1 MKETLKGRSR
11 NRWIIY
17 AVAAALLVTLPFYT
31 GAYVLSV
38 AGTILIYMALALSW
52 DMLLRSGQLSFGIAG
67 FFGIGGYATAII
79 FMSFGLNPLAC
90 ILAGGIVAGLFAFII
105 GAAVLQLRGMYFA
118 IVTLALAE
126 IFRVIIRNLPDLTGG
141 PEGLV
146 LPAAIFSG
154 DSTRT
159 FWLILAVALM
169 AVIASEIFQKSRIF
183 FALTSIRNDEILAR
197 SSGIDVFKY
206 LLFIFTV
213 TAVIQGIAG
222 GAYAQIHGF
231 VSPEGSFSL
240 DFALLP
246 MAMALF
252 GGMHTTWG
260 PILGAVLLGIASEI
274 LKLYI
279 PYGHLLVY
287 GVIIVIAIIMFPKGI
302 VGTIGQRLRAG

>member
-1 MKETLKGRSR
+1 MKKLYAEGKS
-11 NRWIIY
+11 RWIIY
-17 AVAAALLVTLPFYT
+17 AVATLLLVSLPFFT
-31 GAYVLSV
+31 GAYLLSV
-38 AGTILIYMALALSW
+38 AGTILIYLALALSW
-52 DMLLRSGQLSFGIAG
+52 DMLLRSGQISFGIAG
-67 FFGIGGYATAII
+67 FFGIGGYATVLI
-79 FMSFGLNPLAC
+79 FLNAGLNPLAS
-90 ILAGGIVAGLFAFII
+90 ILTGGIVAGAFALII
-105 GAAVLQLRGMYFA
+105 GSAMLQLRGMYFA

-146 LPAAIFSG
+146 LPTAIFSG

-159 FWLILAVALM
+159 FWLILAVALIS
-169 AVIASEIFQKSRIF
+169 VISSEIFQKSRIF
-183 FALTSIRNDEILAR
+183 FALTAIRNDEILAR

-206 LLFIFTV
+206 LVIVFTV
-213 TAVIQGIAG
+213 TSIIQGIAG

-260 PILGAVLLGIASEI
+260 PILGAVLLGVASEF

-287 GVIIVIAIIMFPKGI
+287 GVIIVIAILLFPKGI
-302 VGTIGQRLRAG
+302 VGTISQKLRAR